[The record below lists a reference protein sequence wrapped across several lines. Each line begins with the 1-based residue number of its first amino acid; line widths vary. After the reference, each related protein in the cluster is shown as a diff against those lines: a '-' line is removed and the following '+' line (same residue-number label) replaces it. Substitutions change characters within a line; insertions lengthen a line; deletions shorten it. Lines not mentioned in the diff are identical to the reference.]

1 MALIPTASLVRIR
14 SFRDP
19 IVAPEVPVRETPSVS
34 FGDLVRMLAE
44 GIADA
49 QTSLDRASADLVEE
63 LAATT
68 VSIVPQVTETIDA
81 DGKIT
86 FEQAAPQ
93 EVSLLSLGLTP
104 TFYQFSQATVEVVMD
119 IKVVEQEQVRE
130 DGKRNYGLFAGTADV
145 RIERKLNRDVTVHSK
160 VTATLVPVPMPLR
173 LEPVLDHDDATGAL
187 ADAGDWS
194 GSRWIPRGGGA
205 VARRRAGLAG
215 R

>member
-1 MALIPTASLVRIR
+1 VAPIPTASLARIR
-14 SFRDP
+14 AFRDP
-19 IVAPEVPVRETPSVS
+19 IVAPEVPVRESPSVS
-34 FGDLVRMLAE
+34 FADLVRMLAE

-81 DGKIT
+81 NGKVT
-86 FEQAAPQ
+86 YEQAEPQ
-93 EVSLLSLGLTP
+93 DISLLSLGLTP

-145 RIERKLNRDVTVHSK
+145 RTERKLNRDVTVHSK

-173 LEPVLDHDDATGAL
+173 LEPVRTTTTPAET
-187 ADAGDWS
+187 
-194 GSRWIPRGGGA
+194 
-205 VARRRAGLAG
+205 
-215 R
+215 

>member
-68 VSIVPQVTETIDA
+68 VSIVPQVTETIGE

-86 FEQAAPQ
+86 FEQAEPQ
-93 EVSLLSLGLTP
+93 EVSLLSLGVTP

-130 DGKRNYGLFAGTADV
+130 DGKRSYGLFAGTADV
-145 RIERKLNRDVTVHSK
+145 RVERKLNRDVTVHSK

-173 LEPVLDHDDATGAL
+173 LEPVRTTTTPPA
-187 ADAGDWS
+187 
-194 GSRWIPRGGGA
+194 P
-205 VARRRAGLAG
+205 
-215 R
+215 

>member
-1 MALIPTASLVRIR
+1 MAPIPSAPLARIR

-19 IVAPEVPVRETPSVS
+19 IVAPEVPVRESSSVS

-68 VSIVPQVTETIDA
+68 VNIVPQVIETIDA
-81 DGKIT
+81 DGKVT
-86 FEQAAPQ
+86 YEQAEPQ
-93 EVSLLSLGLTP
+93 EISLLSLGLTP

-145 RIERKLNRDVTVHSK
+145 RTERKLNRDVTVHSK

-173 LEPVLDHDDATGAL
+173 LEPVRTTTTPAET
-187 ADAGDWS
+187 
-194 GSRWIPRGGGA
+194 
-205 VARRRAGLAG
+205 
-215 R
+215 